1 MLFDFFLLHDCWES
15 SHFSG
20 WLNAN
25 KVRANKIAYTIL
37 IVEQNVAAFLCCLK
51 SLILMFLTNKCDQG
65 EKTCLEFWNVNYL
78 LSQESMNCWSV
89 VRWLIWQETQA
100 LSQTGDRAICYLKKD
115 PANGGDVGDGVGGN
129 VGNVRHG
136 VVVTRCEVEVVWGE
150 WPHLSHYQ
158 EAVGRWRVTVSL
170 LRVNRSQLSALHSEL
185 NWGGRWH
192 TFIFL
197 CCATAHVQ

>member
-100 LSQTGDRAICYLKKD
+100 LSQTGDRAISKKILQMVVMLVMALVGMLGMWD
-115 PANGGDVGDGVGGN
+115 TALLWPDVRWKWCEECDHTCHITRKPWGGDGW
-129 VGNVRHG
+129 
-136 VVVTRCEVEVVWGE
+136 RCLYCGSTGANCQ
-150 WPHLSHYQ
+150 HC
-158 EAVGRWRVTVSL
+158 TV
-170 LRVNRSQLSALHSEL
+170 N
-185 NWGGRWH
+185 
-192 TFIFL
+192 
-197 CCATAHVQ
+197 